1 MYAPHPLQ
9 VWRESRQLKHRDLA
23 EMFDVSRVT
32 VLRWEAGTRRIGD
45 RYLPVVEKMTGIPAA
60 KLRPDLAALFLGAD

>member
-23 EMFDVSRVT
+23 EMFGVDRATIS
-32 VLRWEAGTRRIGD
+32 RWEGGTKRISVLL
-45 RYLPVVEKMTGIPAA
+45 LPLVAEKTGIPAA
-60 KLRPDLAALFLGAD
+60 KLRPDLAALFVE